1 MRPRLSFWGLAL
13 AGMLTAI
20 QAHLAIAAVVVFD
33 CKFPAVSFFVTVYD
47 DGSPARV
54 GIAQGV
60 GDKAQGYFDKLTA
73 AWIIV
78 EFVADGALPSTLT
91 TILKDGACNGG
102 ASLRRKLLYEL
113 GITNRNK
120 NQYSSIASRSNQSDF
135 SEFKP

>member
-78 EFVADGALPSTLT
+78 EFVADGTLPSTLT
-91 TILKDGACNGG
+91 TILKDGAAWHSRHTLDNMGN
-102 ASLRRKLLYEL
+102 L
-113 GITNRNK
+113 
-120 NQYSSIASRSNQSDF
+120 IATQESGFCS
-135 SEFKP
+135 KPI

>member
-1 MRPRLSFWGLAL
+1 
-13 AGMLTAI
+13 MLTAI

-78 EFVADGALPSTLT
+78 EFVADGTLPSTLT
-91 TILKDGACNGG
+91 TILKDGAAWHSRHTLDNMGN
-102 ASLRRKLLYEL
+102 L
-113 GITNRNK
+113 
-120 NQYSSIASRSNQSDF
+120 IATQESGFCS
-135 SEFKP
+135 KPI